1 LGNRSYRVVAL
12 ALVLAALFL
21 APFVASAVHAQTIA
35 SGGQGVVFTKVA
47 GVGGSVAFFFNL
59 TSYVYTGPTTYI
71 YLSPNG
77 NPFLTMGDTI
87 VSEPF
92 STVNVRYVAGNVTL
106 TPQYVENFI
115 NNLYGN
121 ESFSGA
127 TNAAAVYNSLVKYGW
142 ALVYL
147 KISTGL
153 PSPTYTPPAIAAGPF
168 NLTLRPQVSLV
179 PSTSYFAYYNCS
191 TTFNKYGILTNS
203 SLPWFNVTFTPF
215 VGQYIVPNYSLVVTG
230 ASLRP
235 ASVPVLVYNF
245 TTIVGGPH
253 PGSSSNSQVF
263 TSFTPTGALV
273 STAHYNSTTYTLG
286 IKSATLSSAF
296 VPPYL
301 SQIPG
306 TYLYGFNAS
315 VIAVNLIRAKSGSNS
330 TFIYVPPPPTGYTVV
345 IMYGVPVNTTSGSV
359 YIPNLTLSVTN
370 VGLNPSTLR
379 EAVSGWFDVLPS
391 FTYTS
396 DAKGVAGPSF
406 QLNPDDIVDLEFAN
420 LPANT
425 VFTSTYAVGN
435 ESVLPSEPPAAY
447 EWNSGYT
454 AMLEGFFTWNGKLG
468 QIGNLTNVKGYASG
482 DTIHGT
488 SGVTSSAA
496 FLIPN
501 APFGLPYSYLGFYL
515 EFTYTAELVTGS
527 ATEPAAVY
535 GEFSPSTQCAPLQV
549 YPFVQL
555 ETSNETGLFSF
566 NTTTPG
572 STTAFFGNYLLVRGF
587 GFARNSYAILNISN
601 STETPMATAVLS
613 SVWDLQ
619 TDNYGD
625 FV

>member
-1 LGNRSYRVVAL
+1 MGNRSYRVVAL

-21 APFVASAVHAQTIA
+21 APFVTSLVHAQTIA
-35 SGGQGVVFTKVA
+35 SGGEGVVFTKVA
-47 GVGGSVAFFFNL
+47 GVGGNVAFFFNL
-59 TSYVYTGPTTYI
+59 TTYQYTGPTTYI

-106 TPQYVENFI
+106 TPQYVERFI
-115 NNLYGN
+115 ENLYGN
-121 ESFSGA
+121 ASFPGA

-179 PSTSYFAYYNCS
+179 PSGSYFAYYNCS
-191 TTFNKYGILTNS
+191 TTFNSYGIHTNS

-215 VGQYIVPNYSLVVTG
+215 VGQYIAPNYSLVVTG

-235 ASVPVLVYNF
+235 ASVPVLVYNH
-245 TTIVGGPH
+245 TVINTSPYDH
-253 PGSSSNSQVF
+253 SQVF
-263 TSFTPTGALV
+263 YVGA
-273 STAHYNSTTYTLG
+273 AYYNSKTYTLG
-286 IKSATLSSAF
+286 IKNAALYVAF

-315 VIAVNLIRAKSGSNS
+315 VIAVNLVRAKSGSNS

-345 IMYGVPVNTTSGSV
+345 IKYGVPVQSVSGTPV

-391 FTYTS
+391 FKYISYAT
-396 DAKGVAGPSF
+396 GVAGPTF
-406 QLNPDDIVDLEFAN
+406 LLNPDDI
-420 LPANT
+420 
-425 VFTSTYAVGN
+425 
-435 ESVLPSEPPAAY
+435 
-447 EWNSGYT
+447 
-454 AMLEGFFTWNGKLG
+454 
-468 QIGNLTNVKGYASG
+468 
-482 DTIHGT
+482 
-488 SGVTSSAA
+488 
-496 FLIPN
+496 
-501 APFGLPYSYLGFYL
+501 
-515 EFTYTAELVTGS
+515 
-527 ATEPAAVY
+527 
-535 GEFSPSTQCAPLQV
+535 
-549 YPFVQL
+549 
-555 ETSNETGLFSF
+555 
-566 NTTTPG
+566 
-572 STTAFFGNYLLVRGF
+572 
-587 GFARNSYAILNISN
+587 
-601 STETPMATAVLS
+601 
-613 SVWDLQ
+613 
-619 TDNYGD
+619 
-625 FV
+625 

>member
-21 APFVASAVHAQTIA
+21 APFVTSVVHAQTIA

-59 TSYVYTGPTTYI
+59 TSYQYTGPTTYI

-106 TPQYVENFI
+106 ATQYVENFI

-121 ESFSGA
+121 ESFPGA

-179 PSTSYFAYYNCS
+179 PSTSNFSYYNCS

-235 ASVPVLVYNF
+235 ASVPVLVYNL
-245 TTIVGGPH
+245 TNITA
-253 PGSSSNSQVF
+253 PGITESIYDSQVF
-263 TSFTPTGALV
+263 TFTFIPPTTMTSMA
-273 STAHYNSTTYTLG
+273 SYNSTTYTLG
-286 IKSATLSSAF
+286 IEDAMISPAF

-391 FTYTS
+391 FTYTTYTM
-396 DAKGVAGPSF
+396 GVAGPSF
-406 QLNPDDIVDLEFAN
+406 QLTPDDIVNLEFAN

-447 EWNSGYT
+447 EWNSGYAT
-454 AMLEGFFTWNGKLG
+454 TLEGFFTWNSKLK

-482 DTIHGT
+482 DTIYST
-488 SGVTSSAA
+488 SGATSSAA

-501 APFGLPYSYLGFYL
+501 APFGLPYSYLGFYP

-527 ATEPAAVY
+527 ATETAAVY
-535 GEFSPSTQCAPLQV
+535 GEFSPSTQCAPLPPSRSTRSCSLRLLTRRASSASTRRPRQHDGLLR
-549 YPFVQL
+549 QL
-555 ETSNETGLFSF
+555 PAREGLR
-566 NTTTPG
+566 
-572 STTAFFGNYLLVRGF
+572 LR
-587 GFARNSYAILNISN
+587 
-601 STETPMATAVLS
+601 
-613 SVWDLQ
+613 LQ
-619 TDNYGD
+619 QLRHPEHI
-625 FV
+625 